1 MNPKKTKSADD
12 GKPMVLIVDDQ
23 YLAFRSLPRL
33 ISPQA
38 FTVSWVPD
46 EQQGLNTLKDQA
58 GKVRII
64 IIDLKSSGMGGG
76 GFLQQARQIVPQAAI
91 LITAPLGPFL
101 YQGGNFYDF
110 SGPNLKQDINAI
122 LLTIVQEMGISHE
135 PQKSKSRSPKH
146 RKRFGVIIGRS
157 KGINEVYQLI
167 ENLKDSCAT
176 VLIQGES
183 GTGKELVA
191 QTIHRTSIRRSQP
204 FVAVNCG
211 AIPANLIE
219 SELFGH
225 ERGAFTSAM
234 SQRKGKFEIAHGG
247 TLFLD
252 EIGELDRDLQ
262 VRLLRV
268 LQEKEFQRVGGNR
281 SYKTDVRIVAA
292 TSRDLKM
299 DVQVGHFRD
308 DLFYRL
314 NVVPIQI
321 PPLRERREDIPLL
334 LDHFF
339 KKIASDMDRPVPT
352 LAPKVKSLLRD
363 YAYPGNVRELTNI
376 VERLVVICSNG
387 KIDDHD
393 LPQEVR
399 EEAVK
404 EENAKTFLKEL
415 PNGGVPLQ
423 ELEKE
428 LILKTL
434 KMTSWNK
441 AAAARMLG
449 MTRRLLYLRLSQYG
463 FSVQQ

>member
-1 MNPKKTKSADD
+1 MAKSTDITK
-12 GKPMVLIVDDQ
+12 PIVLIIDDE
-23 YLAFRSLPRL
+23 YRSFRSLLRL
-33 ISPQA
+33 ISPEW
-38 FTVSWVPD
+38 FSVTWVPN
-46 EQQGLNTLKDQA
+46 EQQGLKTLKDQA
-58 GKVRII
+58 EKVRII

-76 GFLQQARQIVPQAAI
+76 GFLQQARQISPQAAI

-101 YQGGNFYDF
+101 YQEGVFYDF
-110 SGPNLKQDINAI
+110 SGPSLKQDINAI
-122 LLTIVQEMGISHE
+122 LLSITREMGISHG
-135 PQKSKSRSPKH
+135 PVKNKTRP
-146 RKRFGVIIGRS
+146 RKDRDRFGVIIGRS
-157 KGINEVYQLI
+157 KGINEVYRLI

-191 QTIHRTSIRRSQP
+191 QTIHQTSSRRNFP
-204 FVAVNCG
+204 FVALNCG
-211 AIPANLIE
+211 AIPENLIE

-225 ERGAFTSAM
+225 ERGAFTTAM
-234 SQRKGKFEIAHGG
+234 YQRKGKFEIAHGG

-252 EIGELDRDLQ
+252 EIGELDRELQ

-268 LQEKEFQRVGGNR
+268 LQEREFQRVGGNR
-281 SYKTDVRIVAA
+281 SYKTDVRIIAA
-292 TSRDLKM
+292 TSQDLKKA
-299 DVQVGHFRD
+299 VQSGHFRD

-334 LDHFF
+334 LEHYF
-339 KKIASDMDRPVPT
+339 KKFAKDMDRSALL
-352 LAPKVKSLLRD
+352 LAPEPSSLLLD
-363 YAYPGNVRELTNI
+363 YSYPGNVRELTNI
-376 VERLVVICSNG
+376 VERLFVICSNG
-387 KIDDHD
+387 EITCHD

-399 EEAVK
+399 EEAVETQRSTK
-404 EENAKTFLKEL
+404 LLKEL
-415 PNGGVPLQ
+415 PNDGVPLQ

-449 MTRRLLYLRLSQYG
+449 VTRRLLYLRLAEYG
-463 FSVQQ
+463 LSVQ

>member
-1 MNPKKTKSADD
+1 MCSKKSEYQDHNKPIILIIDD
-12 GKPMVLIVDDQ
+12 E
-23 YLAFRSLPRL
+23 YRSFRSLVQL
-33 ISPQA
+33 ISA
-38 FTVSWVPD
+38 DWFSVVWVPD
-46 EQQGLNTLKDQA
+46 EQKGLEKLQDLA
-58 GKVRII
+58 GKVEII

-76 GFLQQARQIVPQAAI
+76 GFLQQARQISPQAAV

-101 YQGGNFYDF
+101 YREGSFYDF
-110 SGPNLKQDINAI
+110 SGPSLKQDINGI
-122 LLTIVQEMGISHE
+122 LLSITQEMGISHDADKNKTHAGKYRE
-135 PQKSKSRSPKH
+135 
-146 RKRFGVIIGRS
+146 RFGIIIGRS
-157 KGINEVYQLI
+157 KGINDIYRLI
-167 ENLKDSCAT
+167 ENLKDSSAT

-191 QTIHRTSIRRSQP
+191 QTIHQTGSRKALP
-204 FVAVNCG
+204 FVALNCG

-225 ERGAFTSAM
+225 EKGAFTTAM
-234 SQRKGKFEIAHGG
+234 YCRKGKFEVAHGG

-262 VRLLRV
+262 VKLLRV

-281 SYKTDVRIVAA
+281 SYKTDVRVIAA
-292 TSRDLKM
+292 TSRDLKKAA
-299 DVQVGHFRD
+299 QAGHFRD

-314 NVVPIQI
+314 NVVPIHI

-339 KKIASDMDRPVPT
+339 EKVTRDMDCS
-352 LAPKVKSLLRD
+352 APLLTSGAEKLLLG
-363 YAYPGNVRELTNI
+363 YSYHGNVRELINI
-376 VERLVVICSNG
+376 VERLVVICRNG
-387 KIDDHD
+387 KITCQD
-393 LPQEVR
+393 LPGEVR
-399 EEAVK
+399 EDSIEAQQASTK
-404 EENAKTFLKEL
+404 LLKEL

-423 ELEKE
+423 DMEKE

-449 MTRRLLYLRLSQYG
+449 MTRRLLYLRLAQYG
-463 FSVQQ
+463 FSAQ